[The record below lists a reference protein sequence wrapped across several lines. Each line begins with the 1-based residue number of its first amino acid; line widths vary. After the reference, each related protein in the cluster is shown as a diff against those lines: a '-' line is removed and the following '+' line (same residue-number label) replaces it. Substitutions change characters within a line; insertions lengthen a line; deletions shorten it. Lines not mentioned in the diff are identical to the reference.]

1 MKNAAEIIRLL
12 KTLKGYIAK
21 NYKVKEL
28 GLFGST
34 IKNKQRLKSDIDILV
49 DFKNGAD
56 LFDLVGLGQFLEEK
70 LQCKVDIVPKR
81 ALRIELKKSV
91 LAEVVQV

>member
-1 MKNAAEIIRLL
+1 MKNAAEIIKRL
-12 KTLKGYIAK
+12 KTLKGYIAE

-28 GLFGST
+28 GLFGSI
-34 IKNKQRLKSDIDILV
+34 IKNRQTAKSDIDILV
-49 DFKNGAD
+49 DFKKGAD

-70 LQCKVDIVPKR
+70 LHCKVDIVPKR

>member
-1 MKNAAEIIRLL
+1 MKNAAEIIKRL
-12 KTLKGYIAK
+12 KALKGYIAK

-28 GLFGST
+28 GLFGSI
-34 IKNKQRLKSDIDILV
+34 IKNRQTAKSDIDILV
-49 DFKNGAD
+49 DFKKGAD

-70 LQCKVDIVPKR
+70 LHCKVDIVPKR
-81 ALRIELKKSV
+81 ALRTEIKKSV